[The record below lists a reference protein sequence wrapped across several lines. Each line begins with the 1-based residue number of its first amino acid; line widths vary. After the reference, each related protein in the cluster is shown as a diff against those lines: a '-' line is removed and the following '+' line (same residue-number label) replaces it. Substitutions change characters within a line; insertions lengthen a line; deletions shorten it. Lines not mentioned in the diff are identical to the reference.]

1 MVANRPE
8 RVSRYRAKIQ
18 AARRQRENMS
28 ERMCRERNA
37 LRNINVSAVFPV
49 TIDIAD
55 FCILT
60 PRFVKGIN
68 YGFTP
73 ASGVLIGGIPE
84 RYNRIKKI
92 ENVERIKTS
101 FTDLLCIVWIGKYLR
116 EHYTLR
122 AFRKASCSRCYCYK
136 VRFYERT
143 PLV

>member
-18 AARRQRENMS
+18 AAPPAEREYA

-68 YGFTP
+68 YGFAP
-73 ASGVLIGGIPE
+73 AHVLIGGIPG
-84 RYNRIKKI
+84 RYNRSK
-92 ENVERIKTS
+92 
-101 FTDLLCIVWIGKYLR
+101 G
-116 EHYTLR
+116 
-122 AFRKASCSRCYCYK
+122 
-136 VRFYERT
+136 
-143 PLV
+143 